1 MLQYLYKH
9 LFKIFFFGYVWFY
22 LFCFWCGKQRRCAL
36 YVRACD
42 VRRNVSAT
50 LQLIDAISWCNGTR
64 LVTSHGCLRQ
74 ALRCGA
80 VAKVQKAAATEPAGS
95 GQRFW
100 HGRGRRGAD
109 RRSTASRRQHWRPWQ
124 RRRHCRAEWRLWL
137 WRRSC
142 QQKRLSGADSQG
154 IPTPAII
161 SGSTAGAFSGDI
173 LVDSWDDAPE
183 CCPGL

>member
-1 MLQYLYKH
+1 MNVKTRLCYNTYTTM
-9 LFKIFFFGYVWFY
+9 FFFLQKSFKLITILVTSD
-22 LFCFWCGKQRRCAL
+22 CFWRGFWRRCAF

-50 LQLIDAISWCNGTR
+50 LQLIDVISWCNGTR

-74 ALRCGA
+74 ALWCGS

-100 HGRGRRGAD
+100 HGRGRRRTD
-109 RRSTASRRQHWRPWQ
+109 RRPTASRRWCWRPGE

-142 QQKRLSGADSQG
+142 Q
-154 IPTPAII
+154 
-161 SGSTAGAFSGDI
+161 
-173 LVDSWDDAPE
+173 
-183 CCPGL
+183 